1 MTEESDLFEESEGKS
16 HTGLK
21 IFLVLVVLMVAVIFI
36 VSIFKN
42 ATATK
47 NSHPFDDDFTE
58 RIEKI
63 LEEFEN
69 K

>member
-1 MTEESDLFEESEGKS
+1 MTEEFELFEEAGNKS

-21 IFLVLVVLMVAVIFI
+21 IFFVLVVLVVAVIFI

-47 NSHPFDDDFTE
+47 NSHPFDYDFTE